1 MLDFKNPDMQLLDQ
15 SDDHSDL
22 DFSQYFDF
30 PAEHENL
37 AIKDSSI
44 SLWGECMDFS
54 NSDSIQSN
62 KTLAWNLNDSAV
74 QDFSIEPLSHCFQT
88 QPVSVDSNA
97 KADAVILP
105 SSAKVST
112 PSVEIPREEPTLD
125 QTQNKGLLNDNE
137 RWNAISIRSRA
148 ADRQFVYGVLSTKVY
163 CRPSCPSRRPARKH
177 VQFFPYPG
185 ATGAA
190 ERENFRACKRCKPKT
205 LGTANAGVLGVAVA
219 LQRIAD
225 EVHRKEQTRSE
236 QKQRSNLEALA
247 KAAGLSMFHFHRLFK
262 AATLMTPVGY
272 TNACHLLSF
281 QDALGMDADHRG
293 GETEAKFRQHECSCW
308 NPRAARKALGGIPP
322 SEYSQGAEGANI
334 EYTLVDSALGIICVA
349 WSKKNLMKCRCPVSC
364 KADVRVH
371 ALLIGIDAESRIRK
385 RFPAAGASNAYSR
398 WLLQCMQELGN
409 EGKDRET
416 ELPHSC
422 LPSLRRAKVWSRI
435 IQDPVLGENRKDICN
450 RFN

>member
-1 MLDFKNPDMQLLDQ
+1 MQLFDP

-30 PAEHENL
+30 PIEHENL
-37 AIKDSSI
+37 AIGDSSV
-44 SLWGECMDFS
+44 SSWGECMDFS
-54 NSDSIQSN
+54 NLDSTQWN
-62 KTLAWNLNDSAV
+62 KTLASNLDDAAV
-74 QDFSIEPLSHCFQT
+74 QDFSIEPPSHCSQT
-88 QPVSVDSNA
+88 QPVSIDSKA

-112 PSVEIPREEPTLD
+112 PPVEISLEESALD
-125 QTQNKGLLNDNE
+125 QPQNKGLLNDNE

-163 CRPSCPSRRPARKH
+163 CRPSCPSRRPARKNAK
-177 VQFFPYPG
+177 FFPYPG
-185 ATGAA
+185 AAEAA

-225 EVHRKEQTRSE
+225 EVRRKEQNISE

-262 AATLMTPVGY
+262 AVTLMTPVGY

-293 GETEAKFRQHECSCW
+293 GETEAKLRHHERSCW
-308 NPRAARKALGGIPP
+308 NPRTARKALGGIPP

-334 EYTLVDSALGIICVA
+334 EYTIVDSALGIICIA
-349 WSKKNLMKCRCPVSC
+349 WSKKKLMKCRCPVSC
-364 KADVRVH
+364 KTDVQVH

-385 RFPAAGASNAYSR
+385 RFPAAVASNAYSR
-398 WLLQCMQELGN
+398 WLLQCVQELRD

-422 LPSLRRAKVWSRI
+422 LPSLRRAKVWSRV

-450 RFN
+450 SVG